1 MGCLL
6 CLHTLENNLH
16 VFVDCPYAQEVWYRA
31 GLQLPTGPGDNFI
44 DWFLGVINSLT
55 KEQIARCLM
64 LLWWIWKNKNSQ
76 LWEHKRQHASEA
88 VLLTMGWYE
97 EFKKVNVQPTEI
109 RRQLVTWTRP
119 QENWVKVNCDGAF
132 QPATRKGGAG
142 VVIRDANGDF
152 QVGAARPLPLV
163 TSPFHAELMVLKEG
177 INLAVALQH
186 EQVLFESDSSLLVQ
200 ALHST
205 EPDLSTMSML
215 LDEIRLVLQ
224 NHGGYRINY
233 VPREANTVA
242 HGFASHALR
251 NRDSQTWF
259 VIAPEFIRDAIRND
273 CNR

>member
-1 MGCLL
+1 M
-6 CLHTLENNLH
+6 NN
-16 VFVDCPYAQEVWYRA
+16 
-31 GLQLPTGPGDNFI
+31 
-44 DWFLGVINSLT
+44 
-55 KEQIARCLM
+55 
-64 LLWWIWKNKNSQ
+64 Q
-76 LWEHKRQHASEA
+76 LWEHKRQHASKV

-109 RRQLVTWTRP
+109 RRQSVKWPRP

-163 TSPFHAELMVLKEG
+163 TSHFHAELMALKEG

-186 EQVLFESDSSLLVQ
+186 EQVLFESDCSLLVQ
-200 ALHST
+200 ALHSI

-224 NHGGYRINY
+224 YHGGYGINY

-251 NRDSQTWF
+251 NSDSQTWF
-259 VIAPEFIRDAIRND
+259 VIAPEFIRDVIRND